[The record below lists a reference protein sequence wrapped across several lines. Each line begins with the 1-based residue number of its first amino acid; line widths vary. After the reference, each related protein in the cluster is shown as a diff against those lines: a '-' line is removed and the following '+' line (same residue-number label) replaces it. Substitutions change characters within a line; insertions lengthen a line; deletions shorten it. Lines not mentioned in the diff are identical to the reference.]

1 MEGYSPCGIYFRAN
15 FMIWFVLLVVAII
28 GVPLLLLGLCVL
40 AEWIGLIPVVVGGF
54 GLLLLYPV
62 ITGSAGAVGGL
73 SMIIIGLTI
82 RAVLTVVRN
91 AQLPDSESVTC

>member
-1 MEGYSPCGIYFRAN
+1 
-15 FMIWFVLLVVAII
+15 MIWVILLVVAII

-40 AEWIGLIPVVVGGF
+40 VEWFGLIPVVVGGF

-62 ITGSAGAVGGL
+62 VTCSAGAIGGL

-82 RAVLTVVRN
+82 RAILTVVRDV
-91 AQLPDSESVTC
+91 QLQDTEPTREGTS

>member
-1 MEGYSPCGIYFRAN
+1 
-15 FMIWFVLLVVAII
+15 MIWFVLLVVAII

-73 SMIIIGLTI
+73 SMIVVGLAVRGVLMVI
-82 RAVLTVVRN
+82 RD
-91 AQLPDSESVTC
+91 AQLQESESVNSAYNCHQ